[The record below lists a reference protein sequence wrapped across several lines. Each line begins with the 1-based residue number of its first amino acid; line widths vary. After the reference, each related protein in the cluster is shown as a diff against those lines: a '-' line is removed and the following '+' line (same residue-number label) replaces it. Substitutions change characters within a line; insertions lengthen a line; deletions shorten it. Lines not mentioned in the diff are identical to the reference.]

1 MPKIFKLFILLSF
14 LLILSACGGG
24 GGGGGGGAAGGGAS
38 YTVPNCT
45 DAGNSTIRDD
55 EYYGMSNGSNYA
67 LARICAG
74 AAYARGATG
83 DGIQV
88 AVIDTGV
95 DADHSDINANMV
107 AFTTGSDVVN
117 SDNNASDDEGHGSH
131 VAGIIAAEKK

>member
-1 MPKIFKLFILLSF
+1 MKFLKIFLLLLTSFILN
-14 LLILSACGGG
+14 ACGGG
-24 GGGGGGGAAGGGAS
+24 GGSGGSAGGGAS

-83 DGIQV
+83 SGVKV
-88 AVIDTGV
+88 AVIDTGIYSG
-95 DADHSDINANMV
+95 HLEI
-107 AFTTGSDVVN
+107 GR
-117 SDNNASDDEGHGSH
+117 ASCRER
-131 VAGIIAAEKK
+131 V